1 MKKIFLMVAVMIAAV
16 SASFAQDF
24 TFGARVGMNVANIGG
39 DWKDIH
45 LVGDVNS
52 KLGLKAGVVA
62 CFPLFD
68 NIYLEPGAFFSM
80 KGSRSEISAT
90 DTKTF
95 TNLDYIEIPLSGVY
109 KYEINSNFAV
119 RGHVGPYFGFGIL
132 GKTKTKVDGKVDKE
146 TKVSNFKDGH
156 NKYNE
161 SHKDYSKFDF
171 GLNFGAGIEF
181 SVCYFGVQYGLGLTD
196 FNRNRFDHK
205 FHNNVFSVDFGI
217 NF

>member
-39 DWKDIH
+39 DPKPEMDA
-45 LVGDVNS
+45 
-52 KLGLKAGVVA
+52 KLGFKAGIVA
-62 CFPLFD
+62 DFPLAD
-68 NIYLEPGAFFSM
+68 NIYLEPGLYFSP
-80 KGSRSEISAT
+80 KGAKKEYSVLGVTS
-90 DTKTF
+90 KTYC
-95 TNLDYIEIPLSGVY
+95 NLNYVEIPINGVY
-109 KYEINSNFAV
+109 KFEVNSNFAV

-146 TKVSNFKDGH
+146 SKVSNFKDGH
-156 NKYNE
+156 NKYDAPHN
-161 SHKDYSKFDF
+161 DYSKFDF

-181 SVCYFGVQYGLGLTD
+181 SVCYLGVQYGMGFVD
-196 FNRNRFDHK
+196 FNRNRGDQK
-205 FHNNVFSVDFGI
+205 LRNNVFSVDFGI